1 MKSYFYALWI
11 PQYKEGKPF
20 VKETKLDEIELRDTP
35 EAQSLRIYGE
45 INPETLLI
53 CLHYKIDGVEGRPLL
68 FHLSDWKDTGFLV
81 YKLNLD
87 DAEDNF
93 LCNRLRTS
101 MSKAIYHYVK
111 GFFHEHQ
118 FHGNDDDSL
127 LNSYFS
133 SVAVRLDDETVM
145 KDILY
150 IYLQSYIDKYAG
162 CVSLSRETL
171 HRVSENIK
179 NGIKFGD
186 SQEELAMVMENNQ
199 IVIDGESLYC
209 DFLIDSYS
217 ELVST
222 NQLQRIY
229 GLRNELAR
237 YDERM
242 ARMESSISS
251 EKSIQIGKIG
261 IWASFIGA
269 IAGLIVSFVLSMF
282 SSKELQQGID
292 SLRQDVNKA
301 YLHQNHQNRLDRKE
315 LKSLSPVEGCKIEE

>member
-20 VKETKLDEIELRDTP
+20 VRKTKLEEIELRDIP
-35 EAQSLRIYGE
+35 EAQSLRICGE
-45 INPETLLI
+45 INPATLLI
-53 CLHYKIDGVEGRPLL
+53 SLHYIIDDIEYRPLL
-68 FHLSDWKDTGFLV
+68 FHLSDWKDTGFVV

-87 DAEDNF
+87 DDEDNF

-118 FHGNDDDSL
+118 FHGDDDDSL
-127 LNSYFS
+127 LNSFFS
-133 SVAVRLDDETVM
+133 SVAVSLDDEVIM
-145 KDILY
+145 REILH
-150 IYLQSYIDKYAG
+150 IYLQSYVDKYAG

-179 NGIKFGD
+179 NGVKLGN
-186 SQEELAMVMENNQ
+186 SQAELELVMENNQ

-229 GLRNELAR
+229 GLRNELAQ

-251 EKSIQIGKIG
+251 EKSIHIGKIG
-261 IWASFIGA
+261 IWASLIGA

-292 SLRQDVNKA
+292 SLRQDVYKT
-301 YLHQNHQNRLDRKE
+301 YLHQEHQKRLDNCAK
-315 LKSLSPVEGCKIEE
+315 P